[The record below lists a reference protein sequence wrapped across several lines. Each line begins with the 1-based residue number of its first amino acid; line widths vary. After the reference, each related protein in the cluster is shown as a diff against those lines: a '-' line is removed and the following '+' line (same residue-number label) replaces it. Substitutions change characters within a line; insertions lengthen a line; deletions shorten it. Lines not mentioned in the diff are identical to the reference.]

1 MSEMQTTVAIVIIQ
15 VVAVDEKNKNKKK
28 LALKII
34 LPVLV
39 VVIIAGIWFYK
50 TNETSQETANSGSSV
65 TTPDKSQAITDSSSS
80 VNTTDE
86 TQESADSSSSINIT
100 DESQETS
107 EISSSKTTAVETQE
121 KADINFL
128 LAASEIDLEK
138 LKSYGLPIIIDFG
151 ADECI
156 PCKEMAPV
164 LKKLNQEWQD
174 KVIVK
179 FVDVWK
185 YPNAAAEFPVQLI
198 PTQFFFDA
206 KGNPYVPSDPEG
218 MQMIMYS
225 LKDTQEHVYTAHQG
239 GLTEEQFRTIFKE
252 MGIK

>member
-1 MSEMQTTVAIVIIQ
+1 MDSQ
-15 VVAVDEKNKNKKK
+15 NKNKRRN

-34 LPVLV
+34 IPILV
-39 VVIIAGIWFYK
+39 VVVIAGIWFFKTYEK
-50 TNETSQETANSGSSV
+50 PQEIADSSSSVTTTDQSEETINSNSSVATTNESQETANS
-65 TTPDKSQAITDSSSS
+65 SSSE
-80 VNTTDE
+80 TATDE
-86 TQESADSSSSINIT
+86 TEEKVNT
-100 DESQETS
+100 DF
-107 EISSSKTTAVETQE
+107 V
-121 KADINFL
+121 
-128 LAASEIDLEK
+128 LAASEINLDK
-138 LKSYGLPIIIDFG
+138 LKLYKLPIIIDFG
-151 ADECI
+151 ADSCI

-164 LKKLNQEWQD
+164 LKKLNTEWQG

-185 YPNAAAEFPVQLI
+185 YPNASADFPLQVI
-198 PTQFFFDA
+198 PTQFFFDS

-239 GLTEEQFRTIFKE
+239 GLTEEQIKVIFKE

>member
-1 MSEMQTTVAIVIIQ
+1 MVVFVTVQ
-15 VVAVDEKNKNKKK
+15 VVVVDSQDKNKRRN

-34 LPVLV
+34 IPIV
-39 VVIIAGIWFYK
+39 VVAIIAGIWFFK
-50 TNETSQETANSGSSV
+50 ANEEKQEVADINTVVTTTDVSQETVDSSSPVTTIGESEETTAAGSSEAATAEPQETAN
-65 TTPDKSQAITDSSSS
+65 TD
-80 VNTTDE
+80 
-86 TQESADSSSSINIT
+86 
-100 DESQETS
+100 
-107 EISSSKTTAVETQE
+107 
-121 KADINFL
+121 FL
-128 LAASEIDLEK
+128 LAATKIDLDK

-151 ADECI
+151 ADSCI

-164 LKKLNQEWQD
+164 LKKLNQEWQG

-185 YPNAAAEFPVQLI
+185 YPDASGDFPLQVI

-206 KGNPYVPSDPEG
+206 QGKPFVPSDPEG

-239 GLTEEQFRTIFKE
+239 GLTEEQFRAIFKE

>member
-1 MSEMQTTVAIVIIQ
+1 MVVAAIVQ
-15 VVAVDEKNKNKKK
+15 VVAVDNQDKSKKRN

-34 LPVLV
+34 IPIV
-39 VVIIAGIWFYK
+39 VVAIIAGIWFFK
-50 TNETSQETANSGSSV
+50 ANEEKQEVADINTVVTATDVSQETADPSSSV
-65 TTPDKSQAITDSSSS
+65 TTIKESEE
-80 VNTTDE
+80 TTTAE
-86 TQESADSSSSINIT
+86 TQENVNSD
-100 DESQETS
+100 
-107 EISSSKTTAVETQE
+107 
-121 KADINFL
+121 FL
-128 LAASEIDLEK
+128 LATSEIDLKK

-164 LKKLNQEWQD
+164 LKELNQEWQG

-185 YPNAAAEFPVQLI
+185 YPNASADFPLQVI
-198 PTQFFFDA
+198 PTQFFFDS

-239 GLTEEQFRTIFKE
+239 GLTEEQIREVFKE

>member
-1 MSEMQTTVAIVIIQ
+1 MDNQDKS
-15 VVAVDEKNKNKKK
+15 KKRN

-34 LPVLV
+34 IPIV
-39 VVIIAGIWFYK
+39 VVAIITGIWFFK
-50 TNETSQETANSGSSV
+50 ANQEKQEVTDINTVVTTIGESEETTVSDSSETA
-65 TTPDKSQAITDSSSS
+65 
-80 VNTTDE
+80 TDE
-86 TQESADSSSSINIT
+86 PQEIANT
-100 DESQETS
+100 D
-107 EISSSKTTAVETQE
+107 
-121 KADINFL
+121 FL
-128 LAASEIDLEK
+128 LAATTIDLDK
-138 LKSYGLPIIIDFG
+138 LKSYSLPIIIDFG
-151 ADECI
+151 ADSCM

-164 LKKLNQEWQD
+164 LKKLNQEWQG

-185 YPNAAAEFPVQLI
+185 YPDAAADFPLQVI

-206 KGNPYVPSDPEG
+206 QGKPYVPSDPGG